1 MTKRILVTGSRNWS
15 DWKLVK
21 DVLVATCKNDENIT
35 IVSGDCPTGA
45 DRIATDLA
53 EMRGWKI
60 EKHPANW
67 EVYGKAAG
75 PIRNKRMVE
84 LGADI
89 CLAFIRDG
97 SAGATHTANL
107 TKKAGIETLVYDI
120 HTQVSP

>member
-1 MTKRILVTGSRNWS
+1 MAKRVLITGSRNWS
-15 DWKLVK
+15 DWQLIK
-21 DVLVATCKNDENIT
+21 DVLVDVCKDDEGIT

-60 EKHPANW
+60 EKYPANW
-67 EVYGKAAG
+67 EMYGKSAG

-89 CLAFIRDG
+89 CVAFIRDS
-97 SAGATHTANL
+97 SAGATNTANL
-107 TKKAGIETLVYDI
+107 AQKAGIETLVYRG
-120 HTQVSP
+120 